1 MKNICI
7 VSAGIYPIPDVKG
20 GAVERLMTMIAE
32 DNEVNQRFHI
42 TILTCKNN
50 EAIVKQQNFKNTR
63 FVNLKPY
70 NSQRQINLAR
80 RIKGFVNNRL
90 KIKTELS
97 WLMWLVSPFNRYIT
111 AHRNDFDLII
121 QESPSTDFC
130 CTAARLADN
139 KRMAVHLHENVFGN
153 KLFEKTFGNVVA
165 VSDFIMNQY
174 RQTSLLPI
182 ERTATIFNGIATENF
197 QRRITCEERISLR
210 DKLGIKKDDFV
221 IIFCGRIVWKK
232 GVKELITAIS
242 ELNIPNMKLVIMGAS
257 DFGKGDYGDYPKEVR
272 KLVDDNKDKIVFT
285 GFVNNHELYKYHQCA
300 DLGVIPSLYNDP
312 CPLSMFEMIT
322 SGLPTI
328 ATRAGGMTEI
338 GTTDTTQYLS
348 LDNIVEDLKLSIKA
362 LYTDEQ
368 KREEMKSAAFER
380 SKHFV
385 RNRFFKDFCDT
396 IEMLIDKNKQL

>member
-70 NSQRQINLAR
+70 NSQWQINLSR
-80 RIKGFVNNRL
+80 RIKGFVNYRL

-111 AHRNDFDLII
+111 AHRNEYDIII

-130 CTAARLADN
+130 CTAARLSGN
-139 KRMAVHLHENVFGN
+139 NRMTVHLHENILGN
-153 KLFEKTFGNVVA
+153 KLYEKTFGNVVA

-174 RQTSLLPI
+174 RQTSSLPI

-197 QRRITCEERISLR
+197 QKRITCEERDRLR
-210 DKLGIKKDDFV
+210 RELGVKKDDFV
-221 IIFCGRIVWKK
+221 IIFCGRIVRKK
-232 GVKELITAIS
+232 GVKELITAIRD
-242 ELNIPNMKLVIMGAS
+242 LNIPSIKLVIMGAS

-272 KLVDDNKDKIVFT
+272 KLVNENKDKIVFT

-300 DLGVIPSLYNDP
+300 DIGVIPSLYNDP

-328 ATRAGGMTEI
+328 ATEAGGMPEI
-338 GTTDTTQYLS
+338 GTKDTTLFIS
-348 LDNIVEDLKLSIKA
+348 LDNIVEDLGNAIRT
-362 LYTDEQ
+362 LYTDGQ
-368 KREEMKSAAFER
+368 KREEMEFAAIER

-385 RNRFFKDFCDT
+385 RKRFFKDFCDT
-396 IEMLIDKNKQL
+396 IDKIAGNYINS